1 MNPRHEAPPRL
12 AWSWQPA
19 RHGRPARSRG
29 STGHPVLRRTRS
41 VVIDLVIVA
50 VFVWLWLIVFTR
62 GDVLWL

>member
-1 MNPRHEAPPRL
+1 
-12 AWSWQPA
+12 
-19 RHGRPARSRG
+19 
-29 STGHPVLRRTRS
+29 VLRRTRS